1 MEQMR
6 IRHEFIEN
14 FEELPEEQPVVMK
27 SKGIKKTS
35 TINSSLVPMEHFIQP
50 ESDAVELLPV
60 ETPRAL
66 SATETRESIVAKGMP
81 LTPLTTAD
89 VPETIGFNATAIQ
102 YRNEFINLEEGFIT
116 DVGSTDLVFFKPE
129 TGSKF
134 DLVPTLELGE
144 LLMHLRTGQ
153 VEPEKLQLAEDDP
166 LKSAGYNVEDLD
178 QPIPM
183 EQIVELFEE
192 HIALLSEPEEEAMA
206 SHKLETVIELAAQ
219 IKSLGELDF
228 EEIAVLTE
236 EIEELCGQLLDSL
249 GIVYDEAALKAVV
262 RSFLDSA
269 PQDDDEIESAENIW
283 YEGMNEIT
291 SGNPTGLRGTLGQ
304 FLKQAVPS
312 QLQLGKL
319 ALTGIS

>member
-1 MEQMR
+1 
-6 IRHEFIEN
+6 
-14 FEELPEEQPVVMK
+14 
-27 SKGIKKTS
+27 
-35 TINSSLVPMEHFIQP
+35 
-50 ESDAVELLPV
+50 
-60 ETPRAL
+60 
-66 SATETRESIVAKGMP
+66 
-81 LTPLTTAD
+81 
-89 VPETIGFNATAIQ
+89 
-102 YRNEFINLEEGFIT
+102 
-116 DVGSTDLVFFKPE
+116 
-129 TGSKF
+129 
-134 DLVPTLELGE
+134 
-144 LLMHLRTGQ
+144 
-153 VEPEKLQLAEDDP
+153 
-166 LKSAGYNVEDLD
+166 
-178 QPIPM
+178 M